1 MGVVFEKG
9 KDISSSEKK
18 DKGKMMEIL
27 GWTQK
32 LMFRYL

>member
-9 KDISSSEKK
+9 KDIFFFEKK

-27 GWTQK
+27 GWI
-32 LMFRYL
+32 